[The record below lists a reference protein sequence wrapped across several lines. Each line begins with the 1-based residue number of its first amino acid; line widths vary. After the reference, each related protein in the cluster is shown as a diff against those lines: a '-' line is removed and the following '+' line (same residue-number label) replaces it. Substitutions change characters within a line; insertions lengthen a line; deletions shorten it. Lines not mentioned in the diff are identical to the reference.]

1 MAKMETEKAK
11 TALSSEREAWTH
23 FLQQRGLRKTPERR
37 ALCEA
42 ALALEGHFSAEDL
55 YEFLQ
60 SEARFPISRATV
72 YSNLQLLVEAG
83 LLVRHQFSTTL
94 SAVYERMD
102 RACGH
107 FHQICTGCGAVTERD
122 NSRLR
127 SQIMEMNLP
136 RFHVSSYSLYIYG
149 LCSRCKRQMI
159 QKNKMSKNKK
169 NKQE

>member
-1 MAKMETEKAK
+1 METKRTKGTPSLDEE
-11 TALSSEREAWTH
+11 TWIH
-23 FLQQRGLRKTPERR
+23 FLRQKGLRKTPERL

-42 ALALEGHFSAEDL
+42 ALATDGHFTAEDL

-60 SEARFPISRATV
+60 GEARFRVSRATV

-83 LLVRHQFSTTL
+83 LLVRHQFSSSS

-107 FHQICTGCGAVTERD
+107 FHQICTGCGTVTERD
-122 NSRLR
+122 DSRLR
-127 SQIMEMNLP
+127 NQIREMHLA
-136 RFHVSSYSLYIYG
+136 RFHISSYSLYIYG
-149 LCSRCKRQMI
+149 MCSRCKRQMM
-159 QKNKMSKNKK
+159 QKNKTSKNKK